1 MDPYGVGPPA
11 GEGWLRRPEP
21 PAPVRPRSRERPGTT
36 VRFEVSRPR
45 PAPSLRSLV
54 PAVLIAVLAVG
65 SAPPAGAVAAVSPSP
80 TVAAV
85 SPATA
90 GQAGDQAPDTS
101 LKVNP
106 RAAQAG
112 TALQAGTPTPTP
124 APTPAAAPPLTPAD
138 AGGAAEQAGLQPSI
152 VYEEAS
158 AHAADRITFKPG
170 GQVTVGFTP
179 RAGDRWPVDGRAPSA
194 LPAGRATGRQMA
206 ASAQGTAWADLGHG
220 SAGSAAPSDPAPARS
235 DVPVDAPAG
244 APASAARAV
253 GFAIPEPAPAFDLAA
268 ASGLR
273 RQVFGFL
280 PYWEMSGA
288 STKLDYDVLSTIA
301 YFSVGA
307 DAKGNLRKKNSNG
320 TNTTGWGG
328 WTSSSMTSVTN
339 RAHARGT
346 RVVLTLSV
354 FAWTTS
360 QASVQKALLGSSAAR
375 RNFARQAAA
384 AVRDRGADGINL
396 DFEPLASTYSDEF
409 VALLRA
415 VRSELNKVRPGY
427 QLTYDTTGSIG
438 NYPLEASVAA
448 GAADAIFIMGY
459 DYRAAGSRTA
469 GSVDPLSGTGYDLA
483 DTVREYVARVRPSRI
498 ILGIPWYGRAW
509 STVSDAVRSRTQT
522 GAKFGYSTAVNYETL
537 VDLVARYG
545 RRWDAAEQ
553 SPYVAYRRQNCTAR
567 YGCVTSW
574 RQVYYDDAAS
584 MTRRFALVNDYNLRG
599 AGIWA
604 LGYDGGHPELYRA
617 ISDSFLV
624 DKAAPQAG
632 VKVLPATEAD
642 EGFVVSWSARDVSGV
657 TGYDV
662 QSSTD
667 GGPWTAWRTG
677 TRATSD
683 VWLGNDAHG
692 YAFRVRATDAKGHV
706 GAWNVT
712 SAWTATPSLSVGGF
726 GRVVTDGLP
735 YRTGPSTSAARLGT
749 LAAGTIVAITR
760 GPVSAGGYTWYEVTQ
775 PIAEWSPVS
784 FVEHGVWLAASSSST
799 TRVAASRAP
808 NSTVV
813 DAGLRDLDFGSGS
826 ITGANKAGLRAF
838 SPDGDG
844 SGDTL
849 RIRWTATVAMAT
861 LRLNVYR
868 SDGTL
873 IGSRA
878 VPERAAGNRTWDW
891 DGKVGGVALRRGSYA
906 LQLVGTAGGR
916 IYHAPSARPVTP
928 AQLAAFGITVDLTDP
943 VLTSAAAT
951 ASLISPNGDGNRE
964 SVRFTLRSTG
974 ATSWSVRLANAGGTV
989 VRTATGKGAKGS
1001 FTWRGTSD
1009 AGTRVPDGRYTASL
1023 IAMDNAGN
1031 TARRTL
1037 AVVVDTTPPAVT
1049 QTASLD
1055 SFSPNRDGAADS
1067 VVLGWT
1073 GPETVTGTA
1082 SIWRGA
1088 TRVRSW
1094 KVTAGT
1100 GGSVT
1105 WNGRTTAGA
1114 AVVDGRY
1121 RFRVDVKD
1129 RGGNRT
1135 VVNRT
1140 ITVDRT
1146 AGFLRWSQSFF
1157 PQDGDPL
1164 LPTSKVTF
1172 RLTRTAAT
1180 TLRLYD
1186 ANGVLVRTVWTGRRL
1201 AAGSRS
1207 WTWNG
1212 KLADGT
1218 SVPQGRYE
1226 ARLEATSSIGTQQLS
1241 GSVWAAAFAATPS
1254 AATVRVRGRL
1264 TIRFATIEALSTR
1277 PAVSWTQPGRATV
1290 TVKATR
1296 LADGTFRAT
1305 FRVFPGKAGAGKVRI
1320 SAKDSGGQVNAMVL
1334 PIRVAR

>member
-1 MDPYGVGPPA
+1 M
-11 GEGWLRRPEP
+11 
-21 PAPVRPRSRERPGTT
+21 
-36 VRFEVSRPR
+36 
-45 PAPSLRSLV
+45 
-54 PAVLIAVLAVG
+54 
-65 SAPPAGAVAAVSPSP
+65 
-80 TVAAV
+80 
-85 SPATA
+85 
-90 GQAGDQAPDTS
+90 
-101 LKVNP
+101 
-106 RAAQAG
+106 
-112 TALQAGTPTPTP
+112 
-124 APTPAAAPPLTPAD
+124 APPLTPAD
-138 AGGAAEQAGLQPSI
+138 AAGGSEPVRRQPSI

-158 AHAADRITFKPG
+158 AHAADKITFKPG

-206 ASAQGTAWADLGHG
+206 ASKQGTAWVELGQA
-220 SAGSAAPSDPAPARS
+220 SAPSATPGDQVPARS
-235 DVPVDAPAG
+235 VVPVDAPFT
-244 APASAARAV
+244 APASAARAAGYTV
-253 GFAIPEPAPAFDLAA
+253 PGPTPAFDLAA

-280 PYWEMSGA
+280 PYWELSGA
-288 STKLDYDVLSTIA
+288 ATKLNYDVLSTIA

-307 DAKGNLRKKNSNG
+307 DANGNLRKKNGNG

-328 WTSSSMTSVTN
+328 WTSSSMTSVIN

-354 FAWTTS
+354 FAWTTA

-375 RNFARQAAA
+375 RTFARQAAA

-409 VALLRA
+409 VALLRT
-415 VRSELNKVRPGY
+415 VRSELNRVRPGY

-459 DYRAAGSRTA
+459 DYRAAGSGTA

-509 STVSDAVRSRTQT
+509 STVSGAVRSKTQ
-522 GAKFGYSTAVNYETL
+522 GGEKYGYSTAVNYGSI

-545 RRWDAAEQ
+545 RKWDAAEQ
-553 SPYVAYRRQNCTAR
+553 SPYIAYRRQNCTAR

-584 MTRRFALVNDYNLRG
+584 MTRRLALVNDYNLRG

-604 LGYDGGHPELYRA
+604 LGFDGGHPELYRA
-617 ISDSFLV
+617 ISESFLV
-624 DKAAPQAG
+624 DKTAPQAG
-632 VKVLPATEAD
+632 VKVLPATELD

-657 TGYDV
+657 IGYDV

-667 GGPWTAWRTG
+667 GGPWTAWLTR

-683 VWLGNDAHG
+683 VWLGKDGHG
-692 YAFRVRATDAKGHV
+692 YAFRVRATDGKGHV

-712 SAWTATPSLSVGGF
+712 SAWTAAPALSVGGF

-760 GPVSAGGYTWYEVTQ
+760 GPISASGFTWYEVTQ

-784 FVEHGVWLAASSSST
+784 FVEQGVWIAVSSSST

-808 NSTVV
+808 NSTIV

-826 ITGANKAGLRAF
+826 MTGAGKAGLRAF

-873 IGSRA
+873 IGTRV
-878 VPERAAGNRTWDW
+878 VPGLASGNRTWDW
-891 DGKVGGVALRRGSYA
+891 DGKIRGVALRKGSYA

-916 IYHAPSARPVTP
+916 TYRAPSARPATP
-928 AQLAAFGITVDLTDP
+928 SQLAAFGITVDLTDP

-951 ASLISPNGDGNRE
+951 ASLISPNGDGTRE
-964 SVRFTLRSTG
+964 SVQFTLRATG
-974 ATSWSVRLANAGGTV
+974 ATSWSVRVANADGTI
-989 VRTATGKGAKGS
+989 VRSSTGKGATGT

-1009 AGTRVPDGRYTASL
+1009 SGARVPDGRYTASL

-1037 AVVVDTTPPAVT
+1037 AVVVDTTPPPVT

-1055 SFSPNRDGAADS
+1055 SFSPDRDGAADS
-1067 VVLGWT
+1067 VILGWT
-1073 GPETVTGTA
+1073 SPEKVTGTA
-1082 SIWRGA
+1082 SIWKGA

-1094 KVTAGT
+1094 TLTAAT

-1105 WNGRTTAGA
+1105 WDGRTTSRATVG
-1114 AVVDGRY
+1114 DGRY

-1129 RGGNRT
+1129 GGGNRT

-1146 AGFLRWSQSFF
+1146 AGFLRWSRSFF

-1164 LPTSKVTF
+1164 LPTSKISF
-1172 RLTRTAAT
+1172 RLTRTAT
-1180 TLRLYD
+1180 TALRLYD
-1186 ANGVLVRTVWTGRRL
+1186 PHGVLVRTVWTGRRL
-1201 AAGSRS
+1201 AAGVRS

-1218 SVPQGRYE
+1218 FAPQGRYD
-1226 ARLEATSSIGTQQLS
+1226 ARLEATSSIGTQELS
-1241 GSVWAAAFAATPS
+1241 GSVWATAFTATPS
-1254 AATVRVRGRL
+1254 ATTVRPGGRL
-1264 TIRFATIEALSTR
+1264 TIRFATVEALSSQ
-1277 PAVSWTQPGRATV
+1277 PAVTWTQPRRAAV
-1290 TVKATR
+1290 TVKASR
-1296 LADGTFRAT
+1296 LADGSFTAT
-1305 FRVFPGKAGAGKVRI
+1305 FNVARGKAGAGTVRI
-1320 SAKDSGGQVNAMVL
+1320 SAKDSGGQVNVL
-1334 PIRVAR
+1334 VLSIRVAS